1 MQVNFDLALVD
12 ADSIIYQVA
21 HTNSSSL
28 LACKAYDDY
37 ISNLIKHTEAPGA
50 FVFIKGDNN
59 FRQQYEQYKANRV
72 PHIDP
77 VVQKRVEDVYEH
89 AREYCVESDDGE
101 ADDYVCFHANIAMQE
116 GQSAIIV
123 HIDKDLNCIPGW
135 HYNFRKG
142 TSYSVSLREAYEFQI
157 MQLLQGDAGVLAD
170 PVERALQPRNTRE
183 IQRQRAV
190 ERRHV
195 ILQPLQQLGGLRG
208 YRARDERH
216 GQQEQQ
222 DGHDRD
228 DACGEARPATE
239 TSCQAGGRGRE
250 HRAQQHGPQQWPPQ
264 GREDAPDQVQQP
276 GDQQQYGDAREEQ
289 PLRDGRLVR
298 QRDRRLAGFFVAS
311 FHRSIDRS
319 RRSRDSLR

>member
-157 MQLLQGDAGVLAD
+157 MQLLQGDATDNIKGIKGVGPKTAEKIIAGVEPESLWDLLEHTWASKMGRHWKNLFVDCANMIYLREAQAD
-170 PVERALQPRNTRE
+170 LRKLDYDELKERLSWKIPPDTGLHSVQDPK
-183 IQRQRAV
+183 V
-190 ERRHV
+190 
-195 ILQPLQQLGGLRG
+195 PL
-208 YRARDERH
+208 DSFTPSS
-216 GQQEQQ
+216 
-222 DGHDRD
+222 D
-228 DACGEARPATE
+228 PPKE
-239 TSCQAGGRGRE
+239 TTS
-250 HRAQQHGPQQWPPQ
+250 
-264 GREDAPDQVQQP
+264 
-276 GDQQQYGDAREEQ
+276 EE
-289 PLRDGRLVR
+289 
-298 QRDRRLAGFFVAS
+298 
-311 FHRSIDRS
+311 S
-319 RRSRDSLR
+319 R